1 MMNQH
6 EHSDKLNM
14 VPGHGIEIIFYLQNL
29 EHPKSGREKEMK
41 LEIGGLLSAQH

>member
-29 EHPKSGREKEMK
+29 EHTKSGRETGMEF
-41 LEIGGLLSAQH
+41 EICGLLGAQH